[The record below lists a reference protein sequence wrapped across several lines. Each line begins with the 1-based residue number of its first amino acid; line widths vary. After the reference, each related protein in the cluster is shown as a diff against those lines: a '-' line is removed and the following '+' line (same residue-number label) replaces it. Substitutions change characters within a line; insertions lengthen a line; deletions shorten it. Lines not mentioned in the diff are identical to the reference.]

1 MSDNE
6 HDDVQT
12 FVRKGPGGEQ
22 QSMTLVP
29 WQGAAG
35 PGGQEPGPRGGPV
48 AMMVIQLGGGGDGE
62 LRHLS
67 YDDPP
72 GFGSPEEWRELLAR
86 AVQQADDEE
95 EFCRMLVMVLGK
107 DLVLSHGCDPHVAIP
122 AIIEFAR
129 KVYQENRI

>member
-12 FVRKGPGGEQ
+12 FVRKGPDGEQ

-35 PGGQEPGPRGGPV
+35 AGAQEAATEGGPV
-48 AMMVIQLGGGGDGE
+48 AMMVIRIGGGGGQ

-72 GFGSPEEWRELLAR
+72 GEATEQEWRELLSQ
-86 AVQQADDEE
+86 AVQTADDEQ
-95 EFCRMLVMVLGK
+95 EFVQMLVFVLGM
-107 DLVLSHGCDPHVAIP
+107 DLVRSHGCHPHEAIP
-122 AIIEFAR
+122 AIVEFAR
-129 KVYQENRI
+129 KVYQEYSI